1 MRCGYRAASGEERT
15 RHTLLIHGRPVV
27 VDTAARTL
35 AELNGPGELPGKK
48 HGRDRIL
55 PRAEIDA
62 LVGVR
67 HDRELGGESVRRAQ
81 VAEAQ
86 RSLTQA
92 AHA

>member
-1 MRCGYRAASGEERT
+1 MKT
-15 RHTLLIHGRPVV
+15 P
-27 VDTAARTL
+27 
-35 AELNGPGELPGKK
+35 AELNGPGKLPGEK

-55 PRAEIDA
+55 PRAEIDG